1 MQDLRKGGV
10 GNIGPFN
17 LFKARGNETP
27 HHPSLLVKVVFQL
40 SAQTWWNFDG
50 ILLRND
56 KNVLRF
62 WRRLFRLHLNDDGF
76 AHET

>member
-1 MQDLRKGGV
+1 MQDLRQGGV

-17 LFKARGNETP
+17 LFFKARSNETP

-40 SAQTWWNFDG
+40 SAQTCGNFDG

-62 WRRLFRLHLNDDGF
+62 
-76 AHET
+76 